1 MNFSRTVLNAAVAAG
16 LTAASGLAFATDPA
30 ADGNWACANVT
41 FSTAAAD
48 CYGAIKP
55 PPNDSV
61 DSINSIISGEGW
73 AIAPVTDGAKDE
85 NSGVGSDVSIID
97 GVGTSSSGAGY
108 VTFASAISDPF
119 VLVLKL
125 GQGWSAFLFNGI
137 AAGNLT
143 FDLNQPGVTTGLGLS
158 HATLYGSVTAVP
170 EPSTY
175 ALMFAGLGVVGFMAR
190 RRKQQA

>member
-30 ADGNWACANVT
+30 ADGNWACADVT

-55 PPNDSV
+55 PPNDSI

-73 AIAPVTDGAKDE
+73 AIAPVTADFKDE

-137 AAGNLT
+137 AAGDLT
-143 FDLNQPGVTTGLGLS
+143 FEIPQSDTTGLGLS
-158 HATLYGSVTAVP
+158 HATLYTSVTAVP